1 MALVQALPV
10 PTDHPKSSLEVGQCR
25 SVSHS
30 PAAPPAPPP
39 PPPSTGTMGSV
50 SSLISSRGPS
60 SSSSS
65 SSYPERHC
73 RTATT
78 VASDFGAKCRK
89 AAVGGTSCFRVQDG
103 TLRSASSQEHLLSN
117 HQHQQFQQQQQHQQA
132 LTLQLN
138 GKKSA
143 TTITNNITNVTNA
156 VTAGNGNYGFVGDDL
171 LVGDWND
178 NLVSTCSPCS
188 DSEETRETRA
198 LNGNIGGPPPKLI
211 PVSGKLE
218 KVRNKKGEEEEK
230 DKCEEQGAHQQ
241 QTDPLCNKSVRLL
254 SGLC

>member
-30 PAAPPAPPP
+30 PAVPPAPPL
-39 PPPSTGTMGSV
+39 PPPSSGTMGSV

-73 RTATT
+73 RTATA

-89 AAVGGTSCFRVQDG
+89 AAAGGTSCFRVQDG

-117 HQHQQFQQQQQHQQA
+117 HQHHQHQFQQQQQQQQA

-143 TTITNNITNVTNA
+143 ATITNNIANVTNA
-156 VTAGNGNYGFVGDDL
+156 VAAGNGNYGYVADDL

-178 NLVSTCSPCS
+178 NLVSACSPFS
-188 DSEETRETRA
+188 DSEETRDTRA

-218 KVRNKKGEEEEK
+218 KVRNKKREEEE
-230 DKCEEQGAHQQ
+230 EEEEGEE
-241 QTDPLCNKSVRLL
+241 
-254 SGLC
+254 